1 MKHLLKGIRPCV
13 QLPSDILWCKCRCG
27 WGSAT
32 VYFAEQFP
40 NSRVVGFSNSRSQKE
55 YIESLAAKRDIQN
68 VEVITGDIADYEFE
82 PEQFDRVVSV
92 EVRAATLLCLRF

>member
-1 MKHLLKGIRPCV
+1 M
-13 QLPSDILWCKCRCG
+13 
-27 WGSAT
+27 
-32 VYFAEQFP
+32 
-40 NSRVVGFSNSRSQKE
+40 VGFSNSRTQKE
-55 YIESLAAKRDIQN
+55 FIESSAAQKDIKN